1 MTDIADFTRILNEQ
15 PQWRDT
21 VRAVLLGQDL
31 LDLPRLV
38 ADFVQ
43 ATNDRFAQQAAEIAD
58 LKTGQSGLQ
67 AGQASLGDGQS
78 RLETALAEFM
88 AATNRRFE
96 QLETGQSGLQAGQAS
111 LGDGQSRLETALA
124 EFMAATNRRFEQLEA
139 GQIGLRDG
147 QIRLETALAEFMAA
161 TNKRLDKLEAGQVG
175 LHDGQ
180 IRLETALA
188 EFMAATN
195 RRLDQLEAG
204 QARLEAGHAELKAGQ
219 ERLEA
224 RQTELEAG
232 QARLEAGHAELK
244 AGQERLEARQTELEA
259 GQARL
264 EAGHAELKAGQERLE
279 ARQTELEAGQARLE
293 AGHAEL
299 KANQT
304 RMQGTI
310 GRLVGAELE
319 REVHANIVSIASR
332 ELGLNRVRIL
342 QSKIVARGPELQDS
356 IDDAEEQ
363 GIISATEGAHLELA
377 DIIIRGRRKTDRQ
390 ECYVVIEVS
399 TAINDRDI
407 SRARERSQTLAAI
420 QDAPA
425 IPAVV
430 GGIIAAP
437 QRARA
442 DREGVSVIITLRM
455 APQPESDD
463 HDAASEAAA
472 ESW

>member
-58 LKTGQSGLQ
+58 LKAGQSGLQ
-67 AGQASLGDGQS
+67 AGQASLGDGQSRLETALAEFMASTNRRFEQLETGQASLGDGQS

-96 QLETGQSGLQAGQAS
+96 QLETGQ
-111 LGDGQSRLETALA
+111 
-124 EFMAATNRRFEQLEA
+124 
-139 GQIGLRDG
+139 IGLRDG

-161 TNKRLDKLEAGQVG
+161 TNKRLDQLEAGQIG

-195 RRLDQLEAG
+195 KRLDKLETVLAEFMAATNKRLDKLEAG

-232 QARLEAGHAELK
+232 QTRLEAGHAELK

-259 GQARL
+259 GQV
-264 EAGHAELKAGQERLE
+264 
-279 ARQTELEAGQARLE
+279 RLE

-407 SRARERSQTLAAI
+407 ARARERSQTLAAI

-455 APQPESDD
+455 APRSENDD
-463 HDAASEAAA
+463 YADASEAAA

>member
-58 LKTGQSGLQ
+58 LKAGQSGLQ

-96 QLETGQSGLQAGQAS
+96 QLETGQ
-111 LGDGQSRLETALA
+111 
-124 EFMAATNRRFEQLEA
+124 
-139 GQIGLRDG
+139 IGLRDG

-161 TNKRLDKLEAGQVG
+161 TNKRLDQLEAGQA
-175 LHDGQ
+175 
-180 IRLETALA
+180 RLETALA

-195 RRLDQLEAG
+195 KRLDQLETVLAEFMAATNKRLDQLEAG

-232 QARLEAGHAELK
+232 QARLEAGHTELK

-259 GQARL
+259 GQVRL

-279 ARQTELEAGQARLE
+279 ARQTELEAGQVRLE

-407 SRARERSQTLAAI
+407 ARARERSQTLAAI

-430 GGIIAAP
+430 GGVIAAP

>member
-1 MTDIADFTRILNEQ
+1 M
-15 PQWRDT
+15 
-21 VRAVLLGQDL
+21 AVTNQR
-31 LDLPRLV
+31 LDQL
-38 ADFVQ
+38 
-43 ATNDRFAQQAAEIAD
+43 E
-58 LKTGQSGLQ
+58 
-67 AGQASLGDGQS
+67 AGQA

-88 AATNRRFE
+88 AATN
-96 QLETGQSGLQAGQAS
+96 Q
-111 LGDGQSRLETALA
+111 
-124 EFMAATNRRFEQLEA
+124 
-139 GQIGLRDG
+139 
-147 QIRLETALAEFMAA
+147 
-161 TNKRLDKLEAGQVG
+161 
-175 LHDGQ
+175 
-180 IRLETALA
+180 
-188 EFMAATN
+188 
-195 RRLDQLEAG
+195 RLDQLEAG

-279 ARQTELEAGQARLE
+279 ARQTELEAGQARLEAGHTELKAGQERLEARQTELEAGQVRLE

-407 SRARERSQTLAAI
+407 TRARERSQTLAAI

-430 GGIIAAP
+430 GGVIAAP

-455 APQPESDD
+455 APRPENDD
-463 HDAASEAAA
+463 YDDASEAAV

>member
-1 MTDIADFTRILNEQ
+1 
-15 PQWRDT
+15 
-21 VRAVLLGQDL
+21 
-31 LDLPRLV
+31 
-38 ADFVQ
+38 
-43 ATNDRFAQQAAEIAD
+43 
-58 LKTGQSGLQ
+58 
-67 AGQASLGDGQS
+67 
-78 RLETALAEFM
+78 
-88 AATNRRFE
+88 
-96 QLETGQSGLQAGQAS
+96 
-111 LGDGQSRLETALA
+111 
-124 EFMAATNRRFEQLEA
+124 
-139 GQIGLRDG
+139 
-147 QIRLETALAEFMAA
+147 
-161 TNKRLDKLEAGQVG
+161 
-175 LHDGQ
+175 
-180 IRLETALA
+180 
-188 EFMAATN
+188 
-195 RRLDQLEAG
+195 
-204 QARLEAGHAELKAGQ
+204 
-219 ERLEA
+219 
-224 RQTELEAG
+224 
-232 QARLEAGHAELK
+232 
-244 AGQERLEARQTELEA
+244 
-259 GQARL
+259 
-264 EAGHAELKAGQERLE
+264 
-279 ARQTELEAGQARLE
+279 
-293 AGHAEL
+293 
-299 KANQT
+299 
-304 RMQGTI
+304 MQGTI

-407 SRARERSQTLAAI
+407 TRARERSQTLAAI

-455 APQPESDD
+455 APRSENDD
-463 HDAASEAAA
+463 HDDASEAAA